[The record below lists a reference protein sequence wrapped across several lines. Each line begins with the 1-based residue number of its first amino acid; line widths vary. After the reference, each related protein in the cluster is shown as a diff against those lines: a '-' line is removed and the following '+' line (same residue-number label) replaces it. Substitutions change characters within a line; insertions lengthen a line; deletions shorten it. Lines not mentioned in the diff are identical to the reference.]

1 MNKQE
6 PPGGS
11 PSKFAS
17 VSSVLLI
24 KPGSLGDV
32 VHALPVAS
40 ALHAAWPEAKLT
52 WVIDPRWQPILEGNP
67 AIDEIVP
74 FPREEFRGWKNL
86 SRAIAWYGSQ
96 RHRRPDVAVDLQG
109 LLRSALV
116 ARCSCSRHTV
126 GLSDARE
133 GSIGFY
139 HKYAKVTATQHAVDR
154 YLAVLRV
161 LDIPRPA
168 RLEFPLPAGDPIG
181 QPIPEGY
188 ILLHPFARG
197 AGKSLDAEAIR
208 GLCERL
214 WPTPVVLAGVGDS
227 PAELPGNVVDL
238 ARKTTLSQLIGLI
251 RGTRKVISVDSGP
264 MHIAAAV
271 RVPLLSIH
279 TWSDP
284 RRVGPYSS
292 SATIWQGGELRPQ
305 SLKTPLLP
313 EKPLT
318 PRDLDAIAAWALAQG
333 AARPDAA
340 RGNTDI

>member
-1 MNKQE
+1 MSKQE
-6 PPGGS
+6 PPGGNTSQPAS
-11 PSKFAS
+11 P
-17 VSSVLLI
+17 SSVLLI

-40 ALHAAWPEAKLT
+40 ALHAAWPSAKLA
-52 WVIDPRWQPILEGNP
+52 WVIDPRWRPILEGNP

-74 FPREEFRGWKNL
+74 FPREQFRGLKNL
-86 SRAIAWYGSQ
+86 PRAITWYTGQ
-96 RHRRPDVAVDLQG
+96 RHRRPDIAVDLQG

-116 ARCSCSRHTV
+116 ARCSCSRRTV

-133 GSIGFY
+133 GSVGFY
-139 HKYAKVTATQHAVDR
+139 HQYAKVKATQHAVDR
-154 YLAVLRV
+154 YLSVLKV
-161 LDIPRPA
+161 LEIPLPA
-168 RLEFPLPAGDPIG
+168 RLEFPLPTGDSIA
-181 QPIPEGY
+181 QPLPEDFL
-188 ILLHPFARG
+188 LLHPFARG

-214 WPTPVVLAGVGDS
+214 GPTPVVLAGMGDS
-227 PAELPGNVVDL
+227 PAELPGNVIDL

-251 RGTRKVISVDSGP
+251 RRARKVISVDSGP

-271 RVPLLSIH
+271 GVPLLSIH

-292 SATIWQGGELRPQ
+292 SAMIWQGGELRAQ
-305 SLKTPLLP
+305 SLSAPLLP

-318 PRDLDAIAAWALAQG
+318 LRDLDSIAAWALAEG
-333 AARPDAA
+333 IADS
-340 RGNTDI
+340 GI

>member
-1 MNKQE
+1 MSKQE
-6 PPGGS
+6 PPAGS
-11 PSKFAS
+11 PSQSAS

-24 KPGSLGDV
+24 KPGSLGDI

-52 WVIDPRWQPILEGNP
+52 WVIDPRWQPILDGNP

-86 SRAIAWYGSQ
+86 PRAIAWYGSQ
-96 RHRRPDVAVDLQG
+96 RHRRPDVAIDLQG

-116 ARCSCSRHTV
+116 ARCSCSRRTI

-133 GSIGFY
+133 GSVGFY

-168 RLEFPLPAGDPIG
+168 RLDFPLPAGDPVA
-181 QPIPEGY
+181 QPLPEGY
-188 ILLHPFARG
+188 LLLHPFARG

-227 PAELPGNVVDL
+227 PAELPGNVIDL
-238 ARKTTLSQLIGLI
+238 TRKTTLSQLIGLI
-251 RGTRKVISVDSGP
+251 RHARKVISVDSGP

-292 SATIWQGGELRPQ
+292 SAMIWQGGELRTQ
-305 SLKTPLLP
+305 SLSTPLLP

-318 PRDLDAIAAWALAQG
+318 PRDLDAIAAWALAQDP
-333 AARPDAA
+333 ARPDAT
-340 RGNTDI
+340 RGHADI